1 MDNLNEAIHT
11 VGKNVV
17 DEIKKLAIKDGFKN
31 TGELDNSFEYK
42 VEGNVVTV
50 YGADYTL
57 ALSDGIKNKKF
68 PNVNEIK
75 DWIRHKGIPIKDNRG
90 RSMSNT
96 DANMNRVAFVIS
108 KSIERRGISKRFGY
122 KGSGFFDEAIKNTME
137 KITDIIA
144 EAYKLD
150 IIVKLK
156 EI

>member
-1 MDNLNEAIHT
+1 MDNLDEAIKS

-17 DEIKKLAIKDGFKN
+17 DEIKKLAIRDGFKN
-31 TGELDNSFEYK
+31 TGKLNDSFYFE
-42 VEGNVVTV
+42 EDGNTVTI
-50 YGADYTL
+50 YGAKYTL
-57 ALSDGIKNKKF
+57 ALSDGIKKKKL
-68 PNVNEIK
+68 PNVREIK
-75 DWIRHKGIPIKDNRG
+75 EWVKQKGLRLEDYKG
-90 RSMSNT
+90 RPLPNT
-96 DANMNRVAFVIS
+96 EVNMNRVAFVIS

-137 KITDIIA
+137 NIADIIA

>member
-1 MDNLNEAIHT
+1 MDNLDKAIET

-17 DEIKKLAIKDGFKN
+17 DEIKKLALRDGFKAS
-31 TGELDNSFEYK
+31 GDLEKSFRYE
-42 VEGNVVTV
+42 VEGNTVTV

-75 DWIRHKGIPIKDNRG
+75 DWIRHKGIPIKDSRG

-96 DANMNRVAFVIS
+96 DANMNKLAFVIGR
-108 KSIERRGISKRFGY
+108 SIKEKGISKRFGY

>member
-1 MDNLNEAIHT
+1 MDNLDEAIHT

-57 ALSDGIKNKKF
+57 ALSDGIKKKKL
-68 PNVNEIK
+68 PNVREIK
-75 DWIRHKGIPIKDNRG
+75 EWVKQKGLRLEDYKG
-90 RSMSNT
+90 RPLPNT
-96 DANMNRVAFVIS
+96 EVNMNRVAFVIS

>member
-1 MDNLNEAIHT
+1 MDNLDEAIHT

-17 DEIKKLAIKDGFKN
+17 DEIKKLALRDGFKN
-31 TGELDNSFEYK
+31 TGELEKSFEYK
-42 VEGNVVTV
+42 VEGNVVTI
-50 YGADYTL
+50 YGAKYTL
-57 ALSDGIKNKKF
+57 ALSDGIKNKKL
-68 PNVNEIK
+68 PNIGKVREWVKQKGFRLEDYRGRPIPNTERNLTK
-75 DWIRHKGIPIKDNRG
+75 VAFAVSKGIEK
-90 RSMSNT
+90 
-96 DANMNRVAFVIS
+96 
-108 KSIERRGISKRFGY
+108 RGISKEFGY